1 MSKNIFIKNGRV
13 INPETGLDAVK
24 NILIENGIIKSID
37 DEIHSAETIIDAE
50 NYVVS
55 PGFIDIHMHEDIE
68 GEDTIGKTMLKM
80 GVTSSIGGNCG
91 VARINPENFKE
102 VLDRGYPINL
112 GLMLGHSYLREQI
125 QKVDKYSPSTRDEID
140 QMFKNAERL
149 LASGFFGISY
159 GIRYIPG
166 MTKEELLEISKAC
179 VKDDKIISAHVRD
192 DAKNIF
198 SATVEIVEIAKELN
212 IGLQNSHVGSM
223 AGYGQMKELLDYID
237 DEVSK
242 GANIMSDCYPYNA
255 FCTGIKESTFD
266 DGFLERYNIDY
277 SSLEI
282 SAGKYKGRRCT
293 EEIFN
298 ELRNGDENILVIGHV
313 MNPDDIEIALMHKN
327 VIIAS
332 DGILEDGEGHPRASG
347 TFPRFIKNYIKT
359 SKLSLLEGIRKISTL
374 PAQKLKL
381 KNKGKIMVG
390 ADADITIFSLEEIED
405 RATFKSPTE
414 EPIGIKY
421 VIVNGEVAYKNG
433 EVVNSKLGKALISN

>member
-166 MTKEELLEISKAC
+166 M
-179 VKDDKIISAHVRD
+179 
-192 DAKNIF
+192 
-198 SATVEIVEIAKELN
+198 
-212 IGLQNSHVGSM
+212 
-223 AGYGQMKELLDYID
+223 
-237 DEVSK
+237 
-242 GANIMSDCYPYNA
+242 
-255 FCTGIKESTFD
+255 
-266 DGFLERYNIDY
+266 
-277 SSLEI
+277 
-282 SAGKYKGRRCT
+282 
-293 EEIFN
+293 
-298 ELRNGDENILVIGHV
+298 
-313 MNPDDIEIALMHKN
+313 
-327 VIIAS
+327 
-332 DGILEDGEGHPRASG
+332 
-347 TFPRFIKNYIKT
+347 
-359 SKLSLLEGIRKISTL
+359 
-374 PAQKLKL
+374 
-381 KNKGKIMVG
+381 
-390 ADADITIFSLEEIED
+390 
-405 RATFKSPTE
+405 
-414 EPIGIKY
+414 
-421 VIVNGEVAYKNG
+421 
-433 EVVNSKLGKALISN
+433 